1 MRLKQFFNYMIKI
14 PAFIIGGL
22 LILTGIAGYLLQ
34 DPGLSIK
41 ITGPLAEDAQLT
53 LSDGN
58 QSHELDLGFA
68 SSDAAGEHA
77 YWLIYNL
84 NLNQAK
90 DASQGNYAIDQGA
103 NDRGYVKKSFWY
115 ASSKGETMTALM
127 QESDNFQ
134 GAGDGGQVEID
145 WANVDQNASK
155 VRLVFKDF
163 GTSPGPITLQANN
176 WQNIDISPKPKPN
189 QKIEF
194 GTSWTA
200 FIPGLLG
207 IILILLTLAADKFPK
222 SHKHFMHAAVLVAL
236 VCFFVVTKMLLK
248 AYSEMSWLKEE
259 PFMIIHVSSLKPT
272 TMLLSAGLLLIF
284 VILCIVSFIEARKNR
299 IAEEKKA
306 PKKSITSPKTSVSED
321 TDSGDKKDSSKG
333 SDSEKSKEKTKD
345 SNKSKDTTSKDSGSG
360 DKKDSSTGSGS
371 EKSKEKTK
379 GSIKSKDTV
388 IKDSGSRDKQDSSSE
403 SRSEKGKE
411 KLVDSSKSK
420 DSPKISKTDTPSVR
434 PKPGST
440 GSTQT
445 KSPTLEK
452 KGSSQDDQSN
462 ESKTKPSAGKPAEDK
477 SSVEPKP
484 TKDSGSSEK
493 KKNESNST
501 IPKVDPISK
510 SENSTKEVEVK
521 KDETDSSNKE

>member
-306 PKKSITSPKTSVSED
+306 PKKSVISPKTSASKD
-321 TDSGDKKDSSKG
+321 SDSGDKKDSPSG
-333 SDSEKSKEKTKD
+333 SEKSKVKSSG
-345 SNKSKDTTSKDSGSG
+345 SNKPKDALSKDSDSR
-360 DKKDSSTGSGS
+360 DKKDSPSGS
-371 EKSKEKTK
+371 EKSKEKSSDSNKTK
-379 GSIKSKDTV
+379 DAINT
-388 IKDSGSRDKQDSSSE
+388 
-403 SRSEKGKE
+403 
-411 KLVDSSKSK
+411 
-420 DSPKISKTDTPSVR
+420 SKTDTLSVS
-434 PKPGST
+434 PKPVST
-440 GSTQT
+440 GGTEK
-445 KSPTLEK
+445 KSPILEK
-452 KGSSQDDQSN
+452 KRSAKNDQSN
-462 ESKTKPSAGKPAEDK
+462 ESNPKSPVDKTTESKPSMKP
-477 SSVEPKP
+477 VPP
-484 TKDSGSSEK
+484 TDTATSEK
-493 KKNESNST
+493 EKKEPNST
-501 IPKVDPISK
+501 IPKVAPISK
-510 SENSTKEVEVK
+510 PENSKKEAEVK

>member
-1 MRLKQFFNYMIKI
+1 MIKI

-306 PKKSITSPKTSVSED
+306 PKKSIISPKTSASKD
-321 TDSGDKKDSSKG
+321 SDSGDKKDSP
-333 SDSEKSKEKTKD
+333 
-345 SNKSKDTTSKDSGSG
+345 
-360 DKKDSSTGSGS
+360 SGS
-371 EKSKEKTK
+371 EKSKVKSS
-379 GSIKSKDTV
+379 GSNKPKDALSKDS
-388 IKDSGSRDKQDSSSE
+388 DSRDK
-403 SRSEKGKE
+403 
-411 KLVDSSKSK
+411 K
-420 DSPKISKTDTPSVR
+420 DSPSGSEKSKVKSSDSNKTKDAINTSKTDTLSVS
-434 PKPGST
+434 PKPVST
-440 GSTQT
+440 AGTEK
-445 KSPTLEK
+445 KSPILEK
-452 KGSSQDDQSN
+452 KRSAKNDQSN
-462 ESKTKPSAGKPAEDK
+462 ESNPKSPVDKTTESKASMKPVP
-477 SSVEPKP
+477 P
-484 TKDSGSSEK
+484 TDTATSEK
-493 KKNESNST
+493 EKKEPNST
-501 IPKVDPISK
+501 IPKVAPISK
-510 SENSTKEVEVK
+510 PENSKKEAEVK

>member
-1 MRLKQFFNYMIKI
+1 MIKI

-306 PKKSITSPKTSVSED
+306 PKKSITSPKTSASK
-321 TDSGDKKDSSKG
+321 DSDFGDKKDSP
-333 SDSEKSKEKTKD
+333 
-345 SNKSKDTTSKDSGSG
+345 
-360 DKKDSSTGSGS
+360 SGS
-371 EKSKEKTK
+371 EKSKEKSS
-379 GSIKSKDTV
+379 GSNKPKDALSKDS
-388 IKDSGSRDKQDSSSE
+388 DSRDKKDSPSSSE
-403 SRSEKGKE
+403 ESKVKSS
-411 KLVDSSKSK
+411 DSNKTK
-420 DSPKISKTDTPSVR
+420 DAINTSKTDTPSVS
-434 PKPGST
+434 PKPVST
-440 GSTQT
+440 AGTEK
-445 KSPTLEK
+445 KSPILEK
-452 KGSSQDDQSN
+452 KRSAKNDQSN
-462 ESKTKPSAGKPAEDK
+462 ESNPKSPVDKTTESKPSMKP
-477 SSVEPKP
+477 VPP
-484 TKDSGSSEK
+484 TDTATSEK
-493 KKNESNST
+493 EKKEPNST
-501 IPKVDPISK
+501 IPKIAPISK
-510 SENSTKEVEVK
+510 PENSKKEAEVK

>member
-1 MRLKQFFNYMIKI
+1 MIKI

-306 PKKSITSPKTSVSED
+306 PKKSIISPKTSASKD
-321 TDSGDKKDSSKG
+321 SDSGDKKDSP
-333 SDSEKSKEKTKD
+333 
-345 SNKSKDTTSKDSGSG
+345 
-360 DKKDSSTGSGS
+360 SGS
-371 EKSKEKTK
+371 EKSKVKSS
-379 GSIKSKDTV
+379 GSNKPKDALSKDS
-388 IKDSGSRDKQDSSSE
+388 DSRDKKDSPSSSE
-403 SRSEKGKE
+403 
-411 KLVDSSKSK
+411 KSK
-420 DSPKISKTDTPSVR
+420 VKSSDSNKTKDAINTSKTDTPSVS
-434 PKPGST
+434 PKPVST
-440 GSTQT
+440 AGTEK
-445 KSPTLEK
+445 KSPILEK
-452 KGSSQDDQSN
+452 KRSAKNDQSN
-462 ESKTKPSAGKPAEDK
+462 ESNPKSPVDKTTESKPSMKP
-477 SSVEPKP
+477 VPP
-484 TKDSGSSEK
+484 TDTATSEK
-493 KKNESNST
+493 VKKEPNST
-501 IPKVDPISK
+501 IPKIAPISK
-510 SENSTKEVEVK
+510 PENSKKEAEVK

>member
-1 MRLKQFFNYMIKI
+1 MIKI

-306 PKKSITSPKTSVSED
+306 PKKSIISPKTSASKD
-321 TDSGDKKDSSKG
+321 SDSGDKKDSP
-333 SDSEKSKEKTKD
+333 
-345 SNKSKDTTSKDSGSG
+345 
-360 DKKDSSTGSGS
+360 SGS
-371 EKSKEKTK
+371 EKSKVKSS
-379 GSIKSKDTV
+379 GSNKPKDALSKDS
-388 IKDSGSRDKQDSSSE
+388 DSRDKKDSPSSSE
-403 SRSEKGKE
+403 
-411 KLVDSSKSK
+411 KSK
-420 DSPKISKTDTPSVR
+420 VKSSDSNKTKDAINTSKTDTPSVS
-434 PKPGST
+434 PKPVST
-440 GSTQT
+440 AGTEK
-445 KSPTLEK
+445 KSPILEK
-452 KGSSQDDQSN
+452 KRSAKNDQSN
-462 ESKTKPSAGKPAEDK
+462 ESNPKSPVDKTTESKPSMKP
-477 SSVEPKP
+477 VPP
-484 TKDSGSSEK
+484 TDTATSEK
-493 KKNESNST
+493 EKKEPNST
-501 IPKVDPISK
+501 IPKIAPISK
-510 SENSTKEVEVK
+510 PENSKKEAEVK

>member
-306 PKKSITSPKTSVSED
+306 PKKSIISPKTSASK
-321 TDSGDKKDSSKG
+321 DSDFGDKKDSP
-333 SDSEKSKEKTKD
+333 
-345 SNKSKDTTSKDSGSG
+345 
-360 DKKDSSTGSGS
+360 SGS
-371 EKSKEKTK
+371 EKSKEKSSDSNKTK
-379 GSIKSKDTV
+379 DAINT
-388 IKDSGSRDKQDSSSE
+388 
-403 SRSEKGKE
+403 
-411 KLVDSSKSK
+411 
-420 DSPKISKTDTPSVR
+420 SKTDTLSVS
-434 PKPGST
+434 PKPVST
-440 GSTQT
+440 ADTEK
-445 KSPTLEK
+445 KSPILEK
-452 KGSSQDDQSN
+452 KRSAKNDQSN
-462 ESKTKPSAGKPAEDK
+462 ESNPKSPVDKTTESKPSMKP
-477 SSVEPKP
+477 VPP
-484 TKDSGSSEK
+484 TDTATSEK
-493 KKNESNST
+493 VKKEPNST
-501 IPKVDPISK
+501 IPKVAPISK
-510 SENSTKEVEVK
+510 PENSKKEAEVK

>member
-306 PKKSITSPKTSVSED
+306 PKKSIISPKTSASKD
-321 TDSGDKKDSSKG
+321 SDSGDKKDSP
-333 SDSEKSKEKTKD
+333 
-345 SNKSKDTTSKDSGSG
+345 
-360 DKKDSSTGSGS
+360 SGS
-371 EKSKEKTK
+371 EKSKVKSS
-379 GSIKSKDTV
+379 GSNKPKDALSKDS
-388 IKDSGSRDKQDSSSE
+388 DSRDKKDSPSSSE
-403 SRSEKGKE
+403 
-411 KLVDSSKSK
+411 KSK
-420 DSPKISKTDTPSVR
+420 VKSSDSNKTKDAINTSKTDTPSVS
-434 PKPGST
+434 PKPVST
-440 GSTQT
+440 AGTEK
-445 KSPTLEK
+445 KSPILEK
-452 KGSSQDDQSN
+452 KRSAKNDQSN
-462 ESKTKPSAGKPAEDK
+462 ESNPKSPVDKTTESKPSMKP
-477 SSVEPKP
+477 VPP
-484 TKDSGSSEK
+484 TDTATSEK
-493 KKNESNST
+493 EKKEPNST
-501 IPKVDPISK
+501 IPKIAPISK
-510 SENSTKEVEVK
+510 PENSKKEAEVK

>member
-306 PKKSITSPKTSVSED
+306 PKKSIISPKTSASKDSDSGDKKDSSSGSEKSKGKSSGSNKTKDAPSKD
-321 TDSGDKKDSSKG
+321 TDSGDKKDSP
-333 SDSEKSKEKTKD
+333 
-345 SNKSKDTTSKDSGSG
+345 
-360 DKKDSSTGSGS
+360 SGS
-371 EKSKEKTK
+371 EKSKEKSSDSNKTK
-379 GSIKSKDTV
+379 DAINT
-388 IKDSGSRDKQDSSSE
+388 
-403 SRSEKGKE
+403 
-411 KLVDSSKSK
+411 
-420 DSPKISKTDTPSVR
+420 SKTDTLSVS
-434 PKPGST
+434 PKPVST
-440 GSTQT
+440 ADTEK
-445 KSPTLEK
+445 KSPILEK
-452 KGSSQDDQSN
+452 KRSAKNDQSN
-462 ESKTKPSAGKPAEDK
+462 ESNPKSPVDKTTESKPSMKP
-477 SSVEPKP
+477 VPP
-484 TKDSGSSEK
+484 TDTATSEK
-493 KKNESNST
+493 VKKEPNST
-501 IPKVDPISK
+501 IPKVAPISK
-510 SENSTKEVEVK
+510 PENSKKEAEVK

>member
-1 MRLKQFFNYMIKI
+1 MIKI

-41 ITGPLAEDAQLT
+41 ISGPLAEDAQLT

-189 QKIEF
+189 Q
-194 GTSWTA
+194 
-200 FIPGLLG
+200 
-207 IILILLTLAADKFPK
+207 
-222 SHKHFMHAAVLVAL
+222 
-236 VCFFVVTKMLLK
+236 
-248 AYSEMSWLKEE
+248 
-259 PFMIIHVSSLKPT
+259 
-272 TMLLSAGLLLIF
+272 
-284 VILCIVSFIEARKNR
+284 
-299 IAEEKKA
+299 
-306 PKKSITSPKTSVSED
+306 
-321 TDSGDKKDSSKG
+321 
-333 SDSEKSKEKTKD
+333 
-345 SNKSKDTTSKDSGSG
+345 
-360 DKKDSSTGSGS
+360 
-371 EKSKEKTK
+371 
-379 GSIKSKDTV
+379 
-388 IKDSGSRDKQDSSSE
+388 
-403 SRSEKGKE
+403 
-411 KLVDSSKSK
+411 
-420 DSPKISKTDTPSVR
+420 
-434 PKPGST
+434 
-440 GSTQT
+440 
-445 KSPTLEK
+445 
-452 KGSSQDDQSN
+452 
-462 ESKTKPSAGKPAEDK
+462 
-477 SSVEPKP
+477 
-484 TKDSGSSEK
+484 
-493 KKNESNST
+493 
-501 IPKVDPISK
+501 
-510 SENSTKEVEVK
+510 
-521 KDETDSSNKE
+521 

>member
-1 MRLKQFFNYMIKI
+1 MIKI

-306 PKKSITSPKTSVSED
+306 PKKSITSPKTSASKD
-321 TDSGDKKDSSKG
+321 TDSGDKKDSPSG
-333 SDSEKSKEKTKD
+333 SEKSKVKSSG
-345 SNKSKDTTSKDSGSG
+345 SNKPKDALSKDSDSR
-360 DKKDSSTGSGS
+360 DKKDSPSGS
-371 EKSKEKTK
+371 EKSKEKSSDSNKTK
-379 GSIKSKDTV
+379 DAINT
-388 IKDSGSRDKQDSSSE
+388 
-403 SRSEKGKE
+403 
-411 KLVDSSKSK
+411 
-420 DSPKISKTDTPSVR
+420 SKTDTLSVS
-434 PKPGST
+434 PKPVST
-440 GSTQT
+440 ADTEK
-445 KSPTLEK
+445 KSPILEK
-452 KGSSQDDQSN
+452 KRSAKNDQSN
-462 ESKTKPSAGKPAEDK
+462 ESNPKSPVDKTTESKPSMKP
-477 SSVEPKP
+477 VPP
-484 TKDSGSSEK
+484 TDTATSEK
-493 KKNESNST
+493 VKKEPNST
-501 IPKVDPISK
+501 IPKVAPISK
-510 SENSTKEVEVK
+510 PENSKKEAEVK

>member
-1 MRLKQFFNYMIKI
+1 MIKI

-306 PKKSITSPKTSVSED
+306 PKKSIISPKTSASKD
-321 TDSGDKKDSSKG
+321 SDSGDKKDSP
-333 SDSEKSKEKTKD
+333 
-345 SNKSKDTTSKDSGSG
+345 
-360 DKKDSSTGSGS
+360 SGS
-371 EKSKEKTK
+371 EKSKVKSS
-379 GSIKSKDTV
+379 GSNKPKDALSKDS
-388 IKDSGSRDKQDSSSE
+388 DSRDKKDSPSSSE
-403 SRSEKGKE
+403 ESKVKSS
-411 KLVDSSKSK
+411 DSNKTK
-420 DSPKISKTDTPSVR
+420 DAINTSKTDTPSVS
-434 PKPGST
+434 PKPVST
-440 GSTQT
+440 AGTEK
-445 KSPTLEK
+445 KSPILEK
-452 KGSSQDDQSN
+452 KRSAKNDQSN
-462 ESKTKPSAGKPAEDK
+462 ESNPKSPVDKTTESKPSMKP
-477 SSVEPKP
+477 VPP
-484 TKDSGSSEK
+484 TDTATSEK
-493 KKNESNST
+493 EKKEPNST
-501 IPKVDPISK
+501 IPKIAPISK
-510 SENSTKEVEVK
+510 PENSKKEAEVK

>member
-306 PKKSITSPKTSVSED
+306 PKKSIISPKTSASKDSDFGDKKDSPSGSEKSKVKSSD
-321 TDSGDKKDSSKG
+321 SNKTKDALSKDSDSGDKKDSP
-333 SDSEKSKEKTKD
+333 
-345 SNKSKDTTSKDSGSG
+345 
-360 DKKDSSTGSGS
+360 SGS
-371 EKSKEKTK
+371 EKSKEKSSDSNKTK
-379 GSIKSKDTV
+379 DAINT
-388 IKDSGSRDKQDSSSE
+388 
-403 SRSEKGKE
+403 
-411 KLVDSSKSK
+411 
-420 DSPKISKTDTPSVR
+420 SKTDTLSVS
-434 PKPGST
+434 PKPVST
-440 GSTQT
+440 GGTEK
-445 KSPTLEK
+445 KSPILEK
-452 KGSSQDDQSN
+452 KRSAKNDQSN
-462 ESKTKPSAGKPAEDK
+462 ESNPKSPVDKTTESKASMKPVP
-477 SSVEPKP
+477 P
-484 TKDSGSSEK
+484 TDTATSEK
-493 KKNESNST
+493 EKKGPNST
-501 IPKVDPISK
+501 IPKVAPISK
-510 SENSTKEVEVK
+510 PENSKKEAEVK

>member
-306 PKKSITSPKTSVSED
+306 PKKSIISPKTSASK
-321 TDSGDKKDSSKG
+321 DSDFGDKKDSP
-333 SDSEKSKEKTKD
+333 
-345 SNKSKDTTSKDSGSG
+345 
-360 DKKDSSTGSGS
+360 SGS
-371 EKSKEKTK
+371 EKSKEKSSDSNKTK
-379 GSIKSKDTV
+379 DALSKDS
-388 IKDSGSRDKQDSSSE
+388 DSRDKKDSPSSSE
-403 SRSEKGKE
+403 
-411 KLVDSSKSK
+411 KSK
-420 DSPKISKTDTPSVR
+420 VKSSDSNKTKDAINTSKTDTPSVS
-434 PKPGST
+434 PKPVST
-440 GSTQT
+440 GGTEK
-445 KSPTLEK
+445 KSPILEK
-452 KGSSQDDQSN
+452 KRSAKNDQSN
-462 ESKTKPSAGKPAEDK
+462 ESNPKSPVDKTTESKPSMKP
-477 SSVEPKP
+477 VPP
-484 TKDSGSSEK
+484 TDTATSEK
-493 KKNESNST
+493 EKKGPNST
-501 IPKVDPISK
+501 IPKVAPISK
-510 SENSTKEVEVK
+510 PENSKKEAEVK

>member
-306 PKKSITSPKTSVSED
+306 PKKSIISPKKPASKDS
-321 TDSGDKKDSSKG
+321 DSGDKKDSSSG
-333 SDSEKSKEKTKD
+333 SEKSKVKSSG
-345 SNKSKDTTSKDSGSG
+345 SNKPKDALSKDSDFG
-360 DKKDSSTGSGS
+360 DKKDSPSGS
-371 EKSKEKTK
+371 EKSKEKSSDSNKTK
-379 GSIKSKDTV
+379 DAINT
-388 IKDSGSRDKQDSSSE
+388 
-403 SRSEKGKE
+403 
-411 KLVDSSKSK
+411 
-420 DSPKISKTDTPSVR
+420 SKTDTLSVS
-434 PKPGST
+434 PKPVST
-440 GSTQT
+440 ADTEK
-445 KSPTLEK
+445 KSPILEK
-452 KGSSQDDQSN
+452 KRSAKNDQSN
-462 ESKTKPSAGKPAEDK
+462 ESNPKSPVDKTTESKASMKPVP
-477 SSVEPKP
+477 P
-484 TKDSGSSEK
+484 TDTATSEK
-493 KKNESNST
+493 EKKEPNST
-501 IPKVDPISK
+501 IPKIAPISK
-510 SENSTKEVEVK
+510 PENSKKEAEVK

>member
-1 MRLKQFFNYMIKI
+1 MIKI

-306 PKKSITSPKTSVSED
+306 PKKSIISPKTSASKD
-321 TDSGDKKDSSKG
+321 SDSGDKKDSP
-333 SDSEKSKEKTKD
+333 
-345 SNKSKDTTSKDSGSG
+345 
-360 DKKDSSTGSGS
+360 SGS
-371 EKSKEKTK
+371 EKSKVKSS
-379 GSIKSKDTV
+379 GSNKPKDALSKDS
-388 IKDSGSRDKQDSSSE
+388 DSRDKKDSPSSSE
-403 SRSEKGKE
+403 ESKVKSS
-411 KLVDSSKSK
+411 DSNKTK
-420 DSPKISKTDTPSVR
+420 DAINTSKTDTPSVS
-434 PKPGST
+434 PKPVST
-440 GSTQT
+440 AGTEK
-445 KSPTLEK
+445 KSPILEK
-452 KGSSQDDQSN
+452 KRSAKNDQSN
-462 ESKTKPSAGKPAEDK
+462 ESNPKSPVDKTTESKPSMKP
-477 SSVEPKP
+477 VPP
-484 TKDSGSSEK
+484 TDTATSEK
-493 KKNESNST
+493 VKKEPNST
-501 IPKVDPISK
+501 IPKVAPISK
-510 SENSTKEVEVK
+510 PENSKKEAEVK

>member
-1 MRLKQFFNYMIKI
+1 MLKI
-14 PAFIIGGL
+14 PTFIIGGL

-34 DPGLSIK
+34 DPGVSLK
-41 ITGPLAEDAQLT
+41 LKGPLAEDTQIT

-58 QSHELDLGFA
+58 QTHELDLGYP

-77 YWLIYNL
+77 YWIIYNL
-84 NLNQAK
+84 NLNHAK
-90 DASQGNYAIDQGA
+90 DASQGNYAVDEGGA
-103 NDRGYVKKSFWY
+103 NYEKKSFWY
-115 ASSKGETMTALM
+115 ASSKGDSMKALQ
-127 QESDNFQ
+127 QESENFQ
-134 GAGDGGQVEID
+134 GAGNQEQVEVD
-145 WANVDQNASK
+145 WSK
-155 VRLVFKDF
+155 VDTNSSTVRFVFKNQIE
-163 GTSPGPITLQANN
+163 SPGPITLQVSN
-176 WQNIDISPKPKPN
+176 WNNIDITPTPKPN
-189 QKIEF
+189 EKIEF
-194 GTSWTA
+194 KKSWTA
-200 FIPGLLG
+200 FIPGILG
-207 IILILLTLAADKFPK
+207 IILILLTLGADKMPK
-222 SHKHFMHAAVLVAL
+222 AQKHFMHVAVLVGL
-236 VCFFVVTKMLLK
+236 VGFIAVAGKVG
-248 AYSEMSWLKEE
+248 AAVAEMSWLKEE

-333 SDSEKSKEKTKD
+333 SDSEKSKEKTK
-345 SNKSKDTTSKDSGSG
+345 
-360 DKKDSSTGSGS
+360 
-371 EKSKEKTK
+371 

-388 IKDSGSRDKQDSSSE
+388 SKDSGSRDKKDSSSE

-420 DSPKISKTDTPSVR
+420 DSPKTSKTDTPSVS

-484 TKDSGSSEK
+484 PKSLDSSEGK
-493 KKNESNST
+493 KDEPNST
-501 IPKVDPISK
+501 IPKVAPIPK
-510 SENSTKEVEVK
+510 PENSTKEAESK
-521 KDETDSSNKE
+521 KDEPGSSNKE

>member
-1 MRLKQFFNYMIKI
+1 MIKI

-306 PKKSITSPKTSVSED
+306 PKKSIISPKTSASKD
-321 TDSGDKKDSSKG
+321 SDSGDKKDSP
-333 SDSEKSKEKTKD
+333 
-345 SNKSKDTTSKDSGSG
+345 
-360 DKKDSSTGSGS
+360 SGS
-371 EKSKEKTK
+371 EKSKVKSSDSNKTK
-379 GSIKSKDTV
+379 DAINT
-388 IKDSGSRDKQDSSSE
+388 
-403 SRSEKGKE
+403 
-411 KLVDSSKSK
+411 
-420 DSPKISKTDTPSVR
+420 SKTDTLSVS
-434 PKPGST
+434 PKPVST
-440 GSTQT
+440 AGTEK
-445 KSPTLEK
+445 KSPILEK
-452 KGSSQDDQSN
+452 KRSAKNDQSN
-462 ESKTKPSAGKPAEDK
+462 ESNPKSPVDKTTESKASMKPVP
-477 SSVEPKP
+477 P
-484 TKDSGSSEK
+484 TDTATSEK
-493 KKNESNST
+493 EKKEPNST
-501 IPKVDPISK
+501 IPKVAPISK
-510 SENSTKEVEVK
+510 PENSKKEAEVK

>member
-1 MRLKQFFNYMIKI
+1 MRLKQFFNHMIKI

-306 PKKSITSPKTSVSED
+306 PKKSIISPKKPASKDSDSGDKKDSSSGSEKSKGKSSGSNKTKDAPSKD
-321 TDSGDKKDSSKG
+321 TDSGDKKDSPSG
-333 SDSEKSKEKTKD
+333 SEKSKVKSSG
-345 SNKSKDTTSKDSGSG
+345 SNKPKDALSKDSDSR
-360 DKKDSSTGSGS
+360 DKKDSPSGS
-371 EKSKEKTK
+371 EKSKEKSSDSNKTK
-379 GSIKSKDTV
+379 DAINT
-388 IKDSGSRDKQDSSSE
+388 
-403 SRSEKGKE
+403 
-411 KLVDSSKSK
+411 
-420 DSPKISKTDTPSVR
+420 SKTDTLSVS
-434 PKPGST
+434 PKPVST
-440 GSTQT
+440 ADTEK
-445 KSPTLEK
+445 KSPILEK
-452 KGSSQDDQSN
+452 KRSAKNDQSN
-462 ESKTKPSAGKPAEDK
+462 ESNPKSPVDKTTESKPSMKP
-477 SSVEPKP
+477 VPP
-484 TKDSGSSEK
+484 TDTATSEK
-493 KKNESNST
+493 VKKEPNST
-501 IPKVDPISK
+501 IPKVAPISK
-510 SENSTKEVEVK
+510 PENSKKEAEVK